1 MATAAGRRGTH
12 MKRARLIAF
21 IAFTLAATVSAATV
35 HAARG
40 HRSAVREAPSAV
52 RCGGPLWRMKTLSD
66 VGRNSVK
73 LAPRPTTI
81 GAIQQR
87 GMPRPTPARRKTP
100 FQRQVWQVP
109 AQITRYW
116 IDVTALRLQ
125 LWDHGSYMNA
135 VVPAPF
141 CLSSKT
147 RARAAIVRVWN
158 LFTGNCGRPTHFVQP
173 LGAVVTLTGVGFW
186 SQHRSRHGE
195 ARNGAEL
202 QPVTGLRPVAGCGN

>member
-1 MATAAGRRGTH
+1 
-12 MKRARLIAF
+12 MKTARLIAL
-21 IAFTLAATVSAATV
+21 IAFTLAGSASAATV

-40 HRSAVREAPSAV
+40 HRAVSNAPSAV

-66 VGRNSVK
+66 AGRNSVK

-87 GMPRPTPARRKTP
+87 GTPRPTPARRKTP
-100 FQRQVWQVP
+100 FQRQTWQIG

-116 IDVTALRLQ
+116 FDGTALRLQ

-135 VVPAPF
+135 VIPSPS
-141 CLSSKT
+141 CLSSRT
-147 RARAAIVRVWN
+147 RGRAAIVRAWN
-158 LFTGNCGRPTHFVQP
+158 LFMGNCGRPTHFAQP
-173 LGAVVTLTGVGFW
+173 LGAVATVMGVGFW
-186 SQHRSRHGE
+186 SQHRTRHGE
-195 ARNGAEL
+195 ALNGAEL